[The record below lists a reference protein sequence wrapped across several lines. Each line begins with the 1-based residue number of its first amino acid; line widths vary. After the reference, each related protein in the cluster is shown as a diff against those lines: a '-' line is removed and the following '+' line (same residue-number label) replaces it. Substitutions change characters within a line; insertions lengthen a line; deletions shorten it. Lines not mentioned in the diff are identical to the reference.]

1 MISDQIALHPVELSL
16 LNFMVIFLSLFLLD
30 TWQKDKNYW
39 EDLQAV
45 VSLTKAS
52 L

>member
-1 MISDQIALHPVELSL
+1 MISDQIALHSVELSL
-16 LNFMVIFLSLFLLD
+16 FMVIFLSLFLLD